1 MEGAQEVVGV
11 RKAGRGS
18 DEMGLLLL
26 CPFLQFDG
34 YDQPL
39 AIFRNMSPAQAYFSV
54 FSLWSALQRGTL
66 IVPILQMDDFLA

>member
-1 MEGAQEVVGV
+1 MESAQEVVGV

-18 DEMGLLLL
+18 DEMDLLLL
-26 CPFLQFDG
+26 APFLQFDE

-39 AIFRNMSPAQAYFSV
+39 AIFRNMSPAQACFAV
-54 FSLWSALQRGTL
+54 FSLWSALQCGTL